1 MAVALGDGIGLDA
14 AKVVRRLVGRP
25 TADDIAIIVATR
37 LPSTVTNRPDQ
48 SIAASG

>member
-25 TADDIAIIVATR
+25 TADDIAILVATR
-37 LPSTVTNRPDQ
+37 LPAV
-48 SIAASG
+48 SGGSPT

>member
-25 TADDIAIIVATR
+25 TADDIAIMVATR
-37 LPSTVTNRPDQ
+37 L
-48 SIAASG
+48 AATTISRADASVAAL

>member
-25 TADDIAIIVATR
+25 TADDIAIVVATR
-37 LPSTVTNRPDQ
+37 LAATAFTRPDE
-48 SIAASG
+48 SVAVI

>member
-37 LPSTVTNRPDQ
+37 LPATVANRTDE
-48 SIAASG
+48 SIAATR